1 MASLTLSQILSY
13 HFSRRSNRT
22 AVPICTRTQP
32 SVCNAW
38 GNPRKPPLKRP
49 EEDPLEWDTPAVVG
63 HEAYLLL
70 ALSSVTV
77 EVVGDLLQLLSSE
90 TVLGRVAGN
99 RSA

>member
-1 MASLTLSQILSY
+1 MHGETLE
-13 HFSRRSNRT
+13 SRHSSGQKK
-22 AVPICTRTQP
+22 I
-32 SVCNAW
+32 
-38 GNPRKPPLKRP
+38 
-49 EEDPLEWDTPAVVG
+49 PLEWDTPAVVG